1 MCHSSLTSMIQQLC
15 SSGFSIRVQL
25 MGDILG
31 KIEEKSDGHYK
42 TNFLWP
48 KQWGTWGDQP
58 MFQLV
63 EGPPPPN
70 PPTRGNPANSYQR
83 NQETTWFRVL
93 NLIFVKCLIQRIPL
107 YHYMRFN
114 LNDLT
119 ILEH

>member
-63 EGPPPPN
+63 EGTPPPPPI
-70 PPTRGNPANSYQR
+70 PPLE
-83 NQETTWFRVL
+83 ETL
-93 NLIFVKCLIQRIPL
+93 LILIREIKKQHGL
-107 YHYMRFN
+107 EY
-114 LNDLT
+114 LT
-119 ILEH
+119 SFL